1 LQKSNESKNY
11 FNTTVAMFK
20 YRIASTLL
28 GWSLTLCASFG
39 QSPPDAALNYISNHC
54 REWGVSEADAA
65 SLVVTSWH
73 ESSVSGLTHVY
84 LQQQVDGVPVL
95 PGVASIHFGFD
106 GNVFHQSNQLI
117 AGLQGRIEPPP
128 STLSVSQATEKAA
141 TILGIAS
148 IPPETREGARQVYE
162 LNTEGKLR
170 LCWEIT
176 LPDGEDIWSIRID
189 AETGDALSRHNYTV
203 HCQFEQKPSLD
214 SKPCETFT
222 TSDKAKSIGTE
233 LPLGELP
240 VVSFSGKYNIFPY
253 PVESPL
259 YGSRSL
265 KLGIDIIDPTAS
277 PYGWHDI
284 NNSPPTPPGH
294 EYGYTRGNNVYAY
307 YAPAGTS
314 NVPIP
319 ICIFRDPFTGI
330 YSAGYVPCSNT
341 LEFIEDNDLN
351 SSNGTDF
358 IEDAVTN
365 LFAWNNI
372 CHDIY
377 HRYGFNEA
385 AGNFQQTNASGQG
398 IGGDYVLARAQDG
411 SGINNASFSTPPE
424 PPGAS
429 APNPVMRMFLW
440 DTDLPNTVKD
450 GDFDNAI
457 IAHEYGHGVS
467 FRLVGGPA
475 NVNCLNSAEQGG
487 EGWSDY
493 FGLMLTLTD
502 KDGDNTLEENVMG
515 EGIRSI
521 GAYVLSQAANGT
533 GIRPAYYTTNMDH
546 TTNNHND
553 YTYGDVPNMAVPH
566 GRGFV
571 WCSMLWDMTWKLIN
585 DYGFEP
591 NIYNTSSM
599 AGNIRAMN
607 IVMEGLKLTPC
618 NPNFPQMRDAIIAAN
633 NAIYGGAGND
643 LIWEAFAR
651 RGLGYSAT
659 AGGNEA
665 FDNPTMLVTKTVNKT
680 QAEVGES
687 VTYTISVKNN
697 SPEPLTNVIITDPIS
712 ANLNV
717 TSISNAGYLQG
728 GSVMYPSIDIPVG
741 NTATRTF
748 AGTITA
754 STWTTIE
761 LNEPV
766 EVTAPSGFVPVGA
779 WITDCDYPNHAT
791 GSTKCWWHLDPPGA
805 SDEWLIMTLNL
816 DGNKNNHLSF
826 WQWFDVEAGADG
838 GVIEIQ
844 NGSNWEDLDERIIK
858 NGYNNILLAALP
870 TPIGVP
876 VPLNVLNGRRVYSG
890 YSGGYVNTIIDLSGY
905 SGTKNIRFR
914 FGTNTGTQ
922 TCTFNGPAG
931 GAACEGWYLD
941 DFKLYDLKNL
951 LNTANATCD
960 EGYAESGDVGMVGTI
975 YFQAGVFPVELVWF
989 GAKTREAD
997 ILLEWTTASEVNNA
1011 GFELQRR
1018 SEFEDK
1024 FEKIGWVAGRGDAT
1038 QQRTKYDF
1046 LDKNVSP
1053 NVVYYYRLRQIDM
1066 DGTEKMSDVV
1076 YATILSGDGQRV
1088 WIYPNPA
1095 VGDITVKFGRRTMKE
1110 VKIELTSAQGQLIQ
1124 SQEFEAENLEYP
1136 LFLDNIPSG
1145 IYFIKIT
1152 EGAQY
1157 YHQKIIVP

>member
-1 LQKSNESKNY
+1 
-11 FNTTVAMFK
+11 MFI

-28 GWSLTLCASFG
+28 VWSLTLCASFA

-95 PGVASIHFGFD
+95 PGVASIHFEFD

-128 STLSVSQATEKAA
+128 STLSVSEAAEKAA
-141 TILGIAS
+141 TLLGIAS

-162 LNTEGKLR
+162 LNDEGKLR

-176 LPDGEDIWSIRID
+176 LPDGEDVWSMRID
-189 AETGDALSRHNYTV
+189 AETGDALSRNNQTV
-203 HCQFEQKPSLD
+203 HCKFEQRPSID
-214 SKPCETFT
+214 SRPCETFI

-265 KLGIDIIDPTAS
+265 KLGTEIIDATAS

-284 NNSPPTPPGH
+284 DNVAPTPDYDH
-294 EYGYTRGNNVYAY
+294 TRGNNVYAY
-307 YAPAGTS
+307 YAPVGTS
-314 NVPIP
+314 NIP
-319 ICIFRDPFTGI
+319 IRSCIARVGVNYVPG
-330 YSAGYVPCSNT
+330 GLVPCSPV
-341 LEFIEDNDLN
+341 LEFDYDHNLN
-351 SSNGTDF
+351 SADGTSF

-377 HRYGFNEA
+377 HKYGFTEA
-385 AGNFQQTNASGQG
+385 AGNFQQTNPSGTGG

-411 SGINNASFSTPPE
+411 SGLNNASFSTPPE
-424 PPGAS
+424 PPGGS

-440 DTDLPNTVKD
+440 DSSLVNPNNFVKD

-467 FRLVGGPA
+467 FRLVGGPT

-487 EGWSDY
+487 EGWSDF
-493 FGLMLTLTD
+493 FGLMLTL
-502 KDGDNTLEENVMG
+502 KDFDANGVLEEDVMG

-521 GAYVLSQAANGT
+521 GAYVLAENTNGE
-533 GIRPAYYTTNMDH
+533 GIRPAYYTTNMDPN
-546 TTNNHND
+546 TSNFND
-553 YTYGDVPNMAVPH
+553 FTYGDVPNMAVPH

-585 DYGFEP
+585 TYGFEP
-591 NIYNTSSM
+591 NIYNTLST
-599 AGNIRAMN
+599 AGNVRAMK

-680 QAEVGES
+680 QAEDGES

-697 SPEPLTNVIITDPIS
+697 SQAPLTNVNITDPIS

-717 TSISNAGYLQG
+717 TSVSHG
-728 GSVMYPSIDIPVG
+728 GSVQGNSVVYPSIASISVG
-741 NTATRTF
+741 ITATRTF
-748 AGTITA
+748 TGTINA
-754 STWTTIE
+754 NGNWTTVE

-779 WITDCDYPNHAT
+779 WITDCDYPNPAT
-791 GSTKCWWHLDPPGA
+791 GSTKCWWHLDPPGVT
-805 SDEWLIMTLNL
+805 DEWLILTLNL
-816 DGNKNNHLSF
+816 NGTKNNHLSF

-838 GVIEIQ
+838 GVIEIL
-844 NGSNWEDLDERIIK
+844 NGADWEDLDDRIIK

-870 TPIGVP
+870 SPIGVP

-905 SGTKNIRFR
+905 SGTQNIRFR

-922 TCTFNGPAG
+922 TCSTNGPAG
-931 GAACEGWYLD
+931 GTACEGWYLD
-941 DFKLYDLKNL
+941 DFKLYDLKHL
-951 LNTANATCD
+951 LNTANATSAQ
-960 EGYAESGDVGMVGTI
+960 GYAESGDVGMVGTI

-989 GAKTREAD
+989 DATARESD
-997 ILLEWTTASEVNNA
+997 ILLEWTTASEANNA

-1018 SEFEDK
+1018 SEFEDD
-1024 FEKIGWVAGRGDAT
+1024 FEKIGWVASRGDAD
-1038 QQRTKYDF
+1038 QQLTKYDF

-1053 NVVYYYRLRQIDM
+1053 NVVYYYRLRQIDL
-1066 DGTEKMSDVV
+1066 DGTGKMSDVV

-1088 WIYPNPA
+1088 WVYPNPA
-1095 VGDITVKFGRRTMKE
+1095 VGDVTVKFGRQTME
-1110 VKIELTSAQGQLIQ
+1110 QVKIELVSAQGQLIQ
-1124 SQEFEAENLEYP
+1124 GQEFEAGNLDYP
-1136 LFLDNIPSG
+1136 LYLDNIPSG

>member
-1 LQKSNESKNY
+1 
-11 FNTTVAMFK
+11 MFK

-39 QSPPDAALNYISNHC
+39 QSPPDAALNYISKHC

-73 ESSVSGLTHVY
+73 ESSVSGITHVY
-84 LQQQVDGVPVL
+84 MQQQVGGVPVL

-106 GNVFHQSNQLI
+106 GEVFHQSNQLI

-148 IPPETREGARQVYE
+148 IPPETRERARQVYE

-176 LPDGEDIWSIRID
+176 LPDGEDVWSIRID

-214 SKPCETFT
+214 IKPCETFI

-240 VVSFSGKYNIFPY
+240 VVSFSGKYWIFPY

-259 YGSRSL
+259 YGTSSL
-265 KLGIDIIDPTAS
+265 KLGTDIIDPTAS

-284 NNSPPTPPGH
+284 DNTAPTPD
-294 EYGYTRGNNVYAY
+294 YGYTRGNNTYAF
-307 YAPAGTS
+307 YAPSGTS
-314 NVPIP
+314 NIPIP
-319 ICIFRDPFTGI
+319 VCIARVG
-330 YSAGYVPCSNT
+330 GNYVPGGIVPCPVN
-341 LEFIEDNDLN
+341 LNFDYNDQDLN
-351 SSNGTDF
+351 SVDGTDF
-358 IEDAVTN
+358 IEFAVTN

-457 IAHEYGHGVS
+457 IAHEYGHGVT

-487 EGWSDY
+487 EGWSDF
-493 FGLMLTLTD
+493 FGLMLTMQD
-502 KDGDNTLEENVMG
+502 QNNDGILEENVMG

-521 GAYVLSQAANGT
+521 GAYVLAQAANGT
-533 GIRPAYYTTNMDH
+533 GIRPAYYTTNMDPN
-546 TTNNHND
+546 TSNFNN

-571 WCSMLWDMTWKLIN
+571 WCSMLWDMTWELIN
-585 DYGFEP
+585 AYGFEP
-591 NIYNTSSM
+591 DIYNTLST
-599 AGNIRAMN
+599 AGNIRAMK

-618 NPNFPQMRDAIIAAN
+618 NPDFPQMRDAIIAAN
-633 NAIYGGAGND
+633 NAIYGGDGND

-651 RGLGYSAT
+651 RGLGFSAT
-659 AGGNEA
+659 TGGNEA
-665 FDNPTMLVTKTVNKT
+665 FDNPTMRVTKTVDKT

-687 VTYTISVKNN
+687 ITYTISVKNN
-697 SPEPLTNVIITDPIS
+697 SQSQLTNVVITDPIS

-717 TSISNAGYLQG
+717 TAVSDG
-728 GSVMYPSIDIPVG
+728 GSVQGNLVVYPSVAIPVG
-741 NTATRTF
+741 STINRTF
-748 AGTITA
+748 TGTITA
-754 STWTTIE
+754 STWTTVE

-766 EVTAPSGFVPVGA
+766 EVALPSGFTPVGL
-779 WITDCDYPNHAT
+779 WLTDCDNPNLAT
-791 GSTKCWWHLDPPGA
+791 GSTKCWWHLNAPGIT
-805 SDEWLIMTLNL
+805 DEWLVLTLNL
-816 DGNKNNHLSF
+816 DINKNNHLSF
-826 WQWFDVEAGADG
+826 WQWFDVESGADG

-876 VPLNVLNGRRVYSG
+876 VPLNVLNGRRAYSG

-905 SGTKNIRFR
+905 GGSQNIRFR

-922 TCTFNGPAG
+922 ACSTYGPAG
-931 GAACEGWYLD
+931 GTACEGWYLD
-941 DFKLYDLKNL
+941 DFKLYDLQHL
-951 LNTANATCD
+951 LNTASATSAQ
-960 EGYAESGDVGMVGTI
+960 GYAESGDVGMVGTM

-989 GAKTREAD
+989 DATARESD
-997 ILLEWTTASEVNNA
+997 ILLEWTTASEANNA

-1018 SEFEDK
+1018 SEFEEK
-1024 FEKIGWVAGRGDAT
+1024 FEKIGWVAGRGDAA
-1038 QQRTKYDF
+1038 QQMTKYDF

-1053 NVVYYYRLRQIDM
+1053 NVVYYYRLRQIDL

-1088 WIYPNPA
+1088 WIFPNPA
-1095 VGDITVKFGRRTMKE
+1095 VGDATVKFGRRTMKQ
-1110 VKIELTSAQGQLIQ
+1110 VKIELMSAQGQLIQ
-1124 SQEFEAENLEYP
+1124 SQEFEAGNLEYP